1 MILEIISHQTIK
13 IIIEHLTT
21 QRIEMSSK
29 TVTFIMN
36 PHHLLI
42 ASNLRLIILTIKNK
56 FLITDKKL
64 KLLLL
69 IGAQSLRLWLL
80 LLKKIILKCKKCPIG
95 KLISII
101 RHQFQI
107 CKIAHQL
114 HKFKKIFH
122 ISQKCHIGVAI
133 TITKDQIEEAI
144 LTSKT
149 PIFQLSMKPHR
160 KIQD

>member
-69 IGAQSLRLWLL
+69 IGAQSLRL
-80 LLKKIILKCKKCPIG
+80 
-95 KLISII
+95 
-101 RHQFQI
+101 
-107 CKIAHQL
+107 
-114 HKFKKIFH
+114 
-122 ISQKCHIGVAI
+122 
-133 TITKDQIEEAI
+133 
-144 LTSKT
+144 
-149 PIFQLSMKPHR
+149 
-160 KIQD
+160 